1 MLWPRVERILNTA
14 NVSQKLQNRAEVL
27 VEVISEFP
35 VGMLA
40 VSVTGSQS
48 FNHSFNQVKN
58 LTPLLAVGIL
68 VPL

>member
-1 MLWPRVERILNTA
+1 MASSGENFEH
-14 NVSQKLQNRAEVL
+14 SQCFSKVTKNLAEVL

-40 VSVTGSQS
+40 VSATGSQS